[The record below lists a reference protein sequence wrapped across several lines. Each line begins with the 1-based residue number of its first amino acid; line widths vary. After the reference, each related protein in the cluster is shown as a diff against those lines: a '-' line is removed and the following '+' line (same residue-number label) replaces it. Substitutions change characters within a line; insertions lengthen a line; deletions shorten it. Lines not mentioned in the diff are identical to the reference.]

1 MAAILSRDRDS
12 FSKKYRLLVFL
23 AISVQYRRIVVNGT
37 FYVLEPNFLR
47 SMCIVYLGI
56 AMENPL
62 GSPCGIQGLN

>member
-1 MAAILSRDRDS
+1 MAVILSRDRDS

-47 SMCIVYLGI
+47 SMCIRSI